1 MYLAKDI
8 DFFYSYDTGEGVE
21 GLSMLA
27 YRRRS
32 KVVWFNEKDNFYN
45 SNNESNSNSLNT
57 SNN

>member
-32 KVVWFNEKDNFYN
+32 KVVWFNEKDNFYRIF
-45 SNNESNSNSLNT
+45 SYILRSWPIV
-57 SNN
+57 